1 MKKTILTLAV
11 AAAGTMISS
20 AALADFCGN
29 YASSMVNINTQ
40 AARLGCNLTHPN
52 WQHHYNW
59 CVRNPPGRVNGALQ
73 SWQGRLNQCRPR
85 QGGGGCGGGGGGGG
99 GYGGG
104 GYGGGGGGG
113 YGGGRREGGGG
124 YGGGRREGG
133 GYGGGDSGGG
143 YGGRREGGY
152 GGGQDGNFRSP
163 YGSGPRGGRRE
174 GGYGGGR
181 QDGGYGGGR
190 DDE

>member
-11 AAAGTMISS
+11 AAAGTMISG
-20 AALADFCGN
+20 AASADFCGN

-52 WQHHYNW
+52 WQNHYNW

-85 QGGGGCGGGGGGGG
+85 QGGGGYGGGGYGGGGYGGGGYGGG

-113 YGGGRREGGGG
+113 PGYCNTWAQGMVALGGEAARKGCLQYGAQGLHTNFQAHVNWCLRNPPGRSQAAAARANQLLASCN
-124 YGGGRREGG
+124 R
-133 GYGGGDSGGG
+133 
-143 YGGRREGGY
+143 
-152 GGGQDGNFRSP
+152 
-163 YGSGPRGGRRE
+163 
-174 GGYGGGR
+174 
-181 QDGGYGGGR
+181 
-190 DDE
+190 

>member
-11 AAAGTMISS
+11 AAAGTMISG
-20 AALADFCGN
+20 AASADFCGN

-85 QGGGGCGGGGGGGG
+85 QGGGG
-99 GYGGG
+99 YGGG

-113 YGGGRREGGGG
+113 PGYCNTWAQGMVALGGEAARKGCLQYGAQGLHTNFQAHVNWCLRNPPGRSQAAAARANQLLASCN
-124 YGGGRREGG
+124 R
-133 GYGGGDSGGG
+133 
-143 YGGRREGGY
+143 
-152 GGGQDGNFRSP
+152 
-163 YGSGPRGGRRE
+163 
-174 GGYGGGR
+174 
-181 QDGGYGGGR
+181 
-190 DDE
+190 